1 MAWNNMYRPD
11 YEYAKIVGTANPI
24 EPVAKYVNVLKDEA
38 YANDKYKKEWE
49 AKVSAAK
56 KEAELK
62 DSQISDY
69 KSKVTDRNA
78 QTQPK
83 VNKLNTEVEV
93 GNTQIAINQVK
104 PAEIMANTEYKK
116 EQTLTEKE
124 TRQPGIN
131 LKNAQ
136 TFKANADGNYVVE
149 QTKQVAPLAK
159 ATITHKDRTGRAA
172 LGQAGAA
179 QTSAGAALTNAKTN
193 QEKAAE
199 TARSNKVTEVISQQ
213 KANAATVNSLSAL
226 TLEEKK
232 ELKQTPAGKTAGKY
246 ENPVRGL

>member
-11 YEYAKIVGTANPI
+11 YEYAKIVGAANPI

-38 YANDKYKKEWE
+38 YANEKYQQEW
-49 AKVSAAK
+49 AAK
-56 KEAELK
+56 QEAARQKKLLD
-62 DSQISDY
+62 DSVIADN
-69 KSKVTDRNA
+69 KSKVTDRDA
-78 QTQPK
+78 QTQGK
-83 VNKLNTEVEV
+83 VNKLSTDVEV

-104 PAEIMANTEYKK
+104 PGEIMANTEHKK

-179 QTSAGAALTNAKTN
+179 QTSAGAAVTNAKTN

-226 TLEEKK
+226 TLEK